1 MAIVRG
7 CAFPDDLAYDE
18 DLNLWFRDVG
28 AGIWEVGVTEFGS
41 LRVGEIYMF
50 NPRPVGRLV
59 EAGRAFAVIE
69 VAKTVLAMRCPFDC
83 TIEAANV
90 ALALRP
96 APLNKDP
103 YGNWL
108 CRLAAACAIACQTA
122 RDTLIQGD
130 AVIPRA
136 IALMDLNA
144 FDGSRQE
151 GPGAPP

>member
-1 MAIVRG
+1 MAVVRG

-28 AGIWEVGVTEFGS
+28 AGIWDVGMTEFGA
-41 LRVGEIYMF
+41 LRAGEIYMF
-50 NPRPVGRLV
+50 NPRPVGREV

-69 VAKTVLAMRCPFDC
+69 VAKTVLAIRCPFDC
-83 TIEAANV
+83 TIEAANE
-90 ALALRP
+90 ALTLRP
-96 APLNKDP
+96 TPLNQDP

-108 CRLAAACAIACQTA
+108 CRLAAASAGACQDA
-122 RDTLIQGD
+122 RDRLIQGD

-136 IALMDLNA
+136 IALMDLSA
-144 FDGSRQE
+144 FEGPQRE

>member
-28 AGIWEVGVTEFGS
+28 AGLWDVGMTEFGAV
-41 LRVGEIYMF
+41 RAGEIYMF
-50 NPRPVGRLV
+50 NPRPVGREV

-69 VAKTVLAMRCPFDC
+69 VAKTVLAIRCPFDC
-83 TIEAANV
+83 TIEAANE
-90 ALALRP
+90 ALTLRP
-96 APLNKDP
+96 APLNQDP

-108 CRLAAACAIACQTA
+108 CRLAAASARACQDA
-122 RDTLIQGD
+122 RDRLIQGD

-136 IALMDLNA
+136 IALMDLSA
-144 FDGSRQE
+144 FE
-151 GPGAPP
+151 GPQRETPGASP

>member
-18 DLNLWFRDVG
+18 DLGLWFRDVG
-28 AGIWEVGVTEFGS
+28 AGIWEVGMTEFGAA
-41 LRVGEIYMF
+41 RVGEIYMF

-83 TIEAANV
+83 TIEAANE
-90 ALALRP
+90 ALTLRP
-96 APLNKDP
+96 APVNQDP

-108 CRLAAACAIACQTA
+108 CRLAAACAGASQDA
-122 RDTLIQGD
+122 RDTLIRGD
-130 AVIPRA
+130 AVVPRA

-144 FDGSRQE
+144 FEGPAGA
-151 GPGAPP
+151 GPGAPS

>member
-18 DLNLWFRDVG
+18 DLNLWFRDLG
-28 AGIWEVGVTEFGS
+28 AGIWEVGMTEFGAA
-41 LRVGEIYMF
+41 RVGEIYMF
-50 NPRPVGRLV
+50 NPRPVGRHV
-59 EAGRAFAVIE
+59 EAGRSFAVIE
-69 VAKTVLAMRCPFDC
+69 VAKTVLAMRCPFEC
-83 TIEAANV
+83 TIDKANEALV
-90 ALALRP
+90 LRP
-96 APLNKDP
+96 APLNQDP

-108 CRLAAACAIACQTA
+108 CRLAAVAARACQEP
-122 RDTLIQGD
+122 RDTLIRGD

-144 FDGSRQE
+144 FEGPRCE